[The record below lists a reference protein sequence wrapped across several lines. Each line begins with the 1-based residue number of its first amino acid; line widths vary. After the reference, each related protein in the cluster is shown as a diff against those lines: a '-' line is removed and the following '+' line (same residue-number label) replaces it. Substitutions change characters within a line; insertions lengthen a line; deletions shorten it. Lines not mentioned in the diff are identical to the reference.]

1 METNKEKIVRIFQ
14 DYLKAFQSMDPKNV
28 VPFYHVPFMSVA
40 ARRVRV
46 LTTEVDIEENYG
58 NHMEI
63 LKQYDYA
70 ETKMKDINIKELSDG
85 LMLIGVSLERYA
97 KNGDKIGE
105 QDVDNNYTFTFR
117 KVDDKWKIV
126 VTLVHDSL
134 LKLD

>member
-1 METNKEKIVRIFQ
+1 METTKEKIVRIFQ
-14 DYLKAFQSMDPKNV
+14 DYLKAFQSMEPKNV

-40 ARRVRV
+40 AQRVRV

-58 NHMEI
+58 AHMEI
-63 LKQYDYA
+63 LKKYDYA

-97 KNGDKIGE
+97 KDGEKIGG
-105 QDVDNNYTFTFR
+105 QDANNYTYTFR
-117 KVDDKWKIV
+117 KVGDDWKIV